1 METLNHANPFRNS
14 MKTIDESSLIYEQ
27 IDGNPVYYK
36 GYQNALYNIV
46 TIEEIMGSSV
56 SQSMVISILLNFLY
70 KSLDEEKYVILTN
83 ELGLHLEKGTNLAAD
98 IAIVDVAS
106 PQLRVDNLQYLSK
119 APEVVIE
126 VDLKADMSSFASP
139 IDYYLQKTRKLLD
152 FGVRKVIWVNTVSKT
167 IMVDNELK
175 PLPWDTSV
183 EILPDI
189 FLSVGN
195 LVEDFT
201 HKRKKG

>member
-1 METLNHANPFRNS
+1 
-14 MKTIDESSLIYEQ
+14 MKTIDETYLIYEQ
-27 IDGNPVYYK
+27 IDGRPVYYK

-70 KSLDEEKYVILTN
+70 KSLDEKKYLILTN

-98 IAIVDVAS
+98 IAIVDLAA
-106 PQLRVDNLQYLSK
+106 PELTVDNLQYLSK
-119 APEVVIE
+119 APRVVIE
-126 VDLKADMSSFASP
+126 VDLKADMSGFASP
-139 IDYYLQKTRKLLD
+139 IDYYLQKTGKLLD
-152 FGVRKVIWVNTVSKT
+152 FGVQKVIWVNTVSKT

-175 PLPWDTSV
+175 PLPWDTTI

-189 FLSVGN
+189 RLSVGN

-201 HKRKKG
+201 SKRKKG

>member
-27 IDGNPVYYK
+27 IDGSPVYYK

-139 IDYYLQKTRKLLD
+139 IDYYLQKTRKLID

-167 IMVDNELK
+167 IMVDDELK

>member
-201 HKRKKG
+201 HKRKKN

>member
-1 METLNHANPFRNS
+1 
-14 MKTIDESSLIYEQ
+14 MKTIHESSLVYEQ
-27 IDGNPVYYK
+27 IDGRPVYYK

-70 KSLDEEKYVILTN
+70 KSLDEDKYLVLTN

-98 IAIVDVAS
+98 IAIVDLIA
-106 PQLRVDNLQYLSK
+106 PELTVDNLQYLSK
-119 APEVVIE
+119 APRVVIE

-152 FGVRKVIWVNTVSKT
+152 FGVQKVIWVNTVSKT

-175 PLPWDTSV
+175 PLPWDTTI
-183 EILPDI
+183 EIMPAI
-189 FLSVGN
+189 SLSVGN

-201 HKRKKG
+201 SKRKKG